1 MRSPSVKIPSVVWS
15 NNAAAKKCSNCFNSS
30 SSIPQWISLK
40 LPIRFLFFK
49 SNPTERR
56 RWKRRWE
63 SHAPMTAEVT
73 RSSSCRA
80 FGWNSTNLFDRFAHW
95 FRRTS
100 SHRRRH
106 RSPWQYP
113 FLVDL
118 VFCLESNLLT
128 DFSIKFLSTWMF
140 NLART
145 CKSSFRYPTSVK
157 EFSSALYI
165 LAGPNAFE
173 FVRLNIP
180 GSIPSLTSVRS
191 MLSSSEYQL
200 AEGEFQYSRFQ
211 ELIRPLDC
219 KYAVCREDCTSV
231 VPKVSY
237 NKRTN
242 SFVGFTLP
250 LQDGFPRCQ
259 FYSTNSLE
267 ELESWHQ
274 AAQKSSL
281 LNIHVLQGLTSQS
294 QTPISPFLLAAYG
307 TNGKYCA
314 PDVLSRGSR
323 SFDVMM
329 AKGVRILGFSTD
341 CDAKNLRAMRDAMAF
356 FTSNDNPFLKH
367 PHLFTISSLQ
377 VNKAKILIEERKI
390 NINNHF
396 FVFTLATDLRWR
408 GRKARENHCSFVS
421 AH

>member
-1 MRSPSVKIPSVVWS
+1 MNFNLQSDALSFREDSFRRMVEQCCGKVVLELLQLQLIDTSLDLIEVTDPLSILQVESDRTASMKEALGIPCTDDRGSYSFFVMPGVRLKLDKLIRSLRALIPPNV
-15 NNAAAKKCSNCFNSS
+15 ASS
-30 SSIPQWISLK
+30 SSPSKPLTISSALV
-40 LPIRFLFFK
+40 R
-49 SNPTERR
+49 
-56 RWKRRWE
+56 
-63 SHAPMTAEVT
+63 
-73 RSSSCRA
+73 
-80 FGWNSTNLFDRFAHW
+80 
-95 FRRTS
+95 
-100 SHRRRH
+100 
-106 RSPWQYP
+106 QYP

-157 EFSSALYI
+157 EFSNALYI

-219 KYAVCREDCTSV
+219 KYAVCGEDCTSV

-274 AAQKSSL
+274 AAQKSCL

-314 PDVLSRGSR
+314 PDVLSRWSR

-356 FTSNDNPFLKH
+356 FTRNDNPFLKH

-390 NINNHF
+390 NINIHF
-396 FVFTLATDLRWR
+396 FVFTLATDLR
-408 GRKARENHCSFVS
+408 
-421 AH
+421 